1 MARTLLIVH
10 HTPSPPMRELLESVL
25 AGAHDP
31 EISGVDVRSVPA
43 LGATVPDVLAADGF
57 LFGTPA
63 NFGYMSGAL
72 KHFFDTVYYP
82 SLDAVSGK
90 PYGAWVYGN
99 SDTAGAGRAIESIA
113 AVGDWTRLPRPL
125 TWWTAARSRGS
136 AATNSAGRSRPV
148 CPTDCGPSR
157 RVRLGTLRPRE
168 YRLSPTRQGSGIA
181 ARRRLGST
189 TEFPEVVPANSGT
202 RV

>member
-10 HTPSPPMRELLESVL
+10 HTPSPPMRELLESVV
-25 AGAHDP
+25 AGARDP

-113 AVGDWTRLPRPL
+113 AGWGLDKVAE
-125 TWWTAARSRGS
+125 TAHLVDSGKESRE
-136 AATNSAGRSRPV
+136 R
-148 CPTDCGPSR
+148 CYE
-157 RVRLGTLRPRE
+157 LGGT
-168 YRLSPTRQGSGIA
+168 IA
-181 ARRRLGST
+181 AGLSD
-189 TEFPEVVPANSGT
+189 
-202 RV
+202 